1 MKKYKNK
8 TSQIK
13 QQKFPHFP
21 FENPPFPLSMG
32 LLKVP
37 EQEWFEIF
45 DQKERFYQMKEKR
58 KHARLTGTIVLI
70 TIYFYFN

>member
-13 QQKFPHFP
+13 QQKFLHFP
-21 FENPPFPLSMG
+21 FENPPFRLSMG

-45 DQKERFYQMKEKR
+45 DQKERFFQMKEK
-58 KHARLTGTIVLI
+58 KKTSC
-70 TIYFYFN
+70 